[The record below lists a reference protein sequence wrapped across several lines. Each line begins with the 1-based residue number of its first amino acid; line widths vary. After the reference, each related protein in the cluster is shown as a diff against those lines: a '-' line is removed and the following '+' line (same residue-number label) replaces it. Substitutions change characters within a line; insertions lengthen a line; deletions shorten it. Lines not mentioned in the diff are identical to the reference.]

1 MTRPFRSIAF
11 TTVLALAASRASV
24 AQVAAPAMVGR
35 WVGEAKITVS
45 WTRQRVLPID
55 ITICLGDTVRG
66 TVGDALLA
74 AGRLETG
81 EVAAGRA
88 AWWVTDYVI
97 SGNLDGAIIRAEN
110 IRRPSVRLAF
120 NLRDTILEGVLTTP
134 GWRLLNTEVKTI
146 AATFVLHR
154 APAGVLSVRG
164 LRLNDAQLA
173 TQRPALASAPVV
185 WIGRL

>member
-1 MTRPFRSIAF
+1 MTRPFPSITF
-11 TTVLALAASRASV
+11 ITVLMLAGSRVSV

-35 WVGEAKITVS
+35 WVGEAKITVA

-55 ITICLGDTVRG
+55 ITVCPGDTVRG

-81 EVAAGRA
+81 EVAAGES

-97 SGNLDGAIIRAEN
+97 SANLDGAIIRAEN

-120 NLRDTILEGVLTTP
+120 NRRDTILEGILNTP
-134 GWRLLNTEVKTI
+134 GWRLLNSEVRTI
-146 AATFVLHR
+146 AAKFVLHR
-154 APAGVLSVRG
+154 APAALSVR
-164 LRLNDAQLA
+164 
-173 TQRPALASAPVV
+173 APNVAGKPEG
-185 WIGRL
+185 GRVTHRTER